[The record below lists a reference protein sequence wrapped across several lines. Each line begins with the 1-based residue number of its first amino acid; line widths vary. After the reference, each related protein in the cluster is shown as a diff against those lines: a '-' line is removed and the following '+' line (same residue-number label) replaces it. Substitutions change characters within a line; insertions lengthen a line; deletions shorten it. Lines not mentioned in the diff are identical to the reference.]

1 MRPVSAAPMTA
12 PRDPEPSFT
21 PARARIPRDPAAQDH
36 TWPDRWP
43 LKTRL
48 ELAPLIRAPG
58 NARAH
63 VSAVLREWQ
72 VADDTIDVTALIV
85 TELMTNA
92 IATTQE
98 HGLYAPVR
106 LWMLSDQRSVLLL
119 VWDATVPAPVLRDAT
134 PDAENGR
141 GLKLVNDLS
150 ETWGYYHPA
159 EQPHGKV
166 V

>member
-1 MRPVSAAPMTA
+1 MT
-12 PRDPEPSFT
+12 
-21 PARARIPRDPAAQDH
+21 
-36 TWPDRWP
+36 
-43 LKTRL
+43 
-48 ELAPLIRAPG
+48 
-58 NARAH
+58 
-63 VSAVLREWQ
+63 
-72 VADDTIDVTALIV
+72 TIDVTALIV